1 MPLTVIGIYVMR
13 FRSVQLV
20 VPCVMAASLLTGCSA
35 LSNFSWSSLSPFNWF
50 GSKIE
55 VSDAG
60 VGGLNSGTPLAQE
73 PINKA
78 LNGNY
83 RLRSGMGTTNGQIT
97 AFYEALDGNQIKLLI
112 SGKPKA
118 QVNRVEVM
126 DVKIAS
132 VWGVK
137 IGDAF
142 SAHYSKAFEVC
153 QLAKGD
159 DARSVECVE
168 SQSKHVSYL
177 YSGEWSGPEGLM
189 PSDDIL
195 QSWHV
200 SKIIWH
206 AQARD

>member
-1 MPLTVIGIYVMR
+1 MR
-13 FRSVQLV
+13 FRSLQLII
-20 VPCVMAASLLTGCSA
+20 PCVLTVSLLTGCSV
-35 LSNFSWSSLSPFNWF
+35 LSNFSWSSLSPLNWF

-73 PINKA
+73 SINKA

-83 RLRSGMGTTNGQIT
+83 LLRSGMGTTNGQIT
-97 AFYEALDGNQIKLLI
+97 AFYEALNGNQIKLLI

-126 DVKIAS
+126 DAKIAS

-137 IGDAF
+137 IRDAF

-177 YSGEWSGPEGLM
+177 YSGEWKGSEGLI

-206 AQARD
+206 AAQARD

>member
-1 MPLTVIGIYVMR
+1 MR

-20 VPCVMAASLLTGCSA
+20 FPCVLAASLLTGCSA
-35 LSNFSWSSLSPFNWF
+35 LSNFSWSSLPPFNWF

-60 VGGLNSGTPLAQE
+60 VGGLNGGTPLAQE

-83 RLRSGMGTTNGQIT
+83 RLRSGMGTNNGQIT
-97 AFYEALDGNQIKLLI
+97 AFYQALDGDQIKLLI

-126 DVKIAS
+126 DAKIAS

-142 SAHYSKAFEVC
+142 SAHYSKVFEVC

-159 DARSVECVE
+159 DARSVECIE

-177 YSGEWSGPEGLM
+177 YSGDWNGPEGLM

-200 SKIIWH
+200 SKIIWY

>member
-1 MPLTVIGIYVMR
+1 MR

-20 VPCVMAASLLTGCSA
+20 VPCVLAATLLTGCSA

-60 VGGLNSGTPLAQE
+60 VGGLNGGTPLAQE
-73 PINKA
+73 PINLA

-97 AFYEALDGNQIKLLI
+97 AFYQALEGNEIKLLV

-126 DVKIAS
+126 DAKIAS

-137 IGDAF
+137 VGDTF

-153 QLAKGD
+153 QRAQGD

-177 YSGEWSGPEGLM
+177 YSGDWNGPEGLM

-195 QSWHV
+195 QSWRV